1 RSSRGARSSLRG
13 RPDPRAG
20 LQGLPRGARRAD
32 RGRASRG
39 AGRGGGEH
47 EWQVEGASC
56 AERVR
61 VGPGPC
67 GRHPRP
73 DPGHRGERR
82 LRPGAR
88 CRAFA
93 PSRGSRQVARGSGGP
108 AVSEAPRGAP
118 AIVEKVRSETDG
130 EIFALRGIR
139 KRFGFR
145 EVLRGVDLTGLPGS
159 SSVIVGPNGAGKSTL
174 LRILA
179 GAMRPT
185 YGDGHVAGFDLKKSA
200 AKARARIGAVFH
212 QSFLRPELTLDENLR
227 FYGELYGRCDR
238 ERAAELIDVVG
249 LSRRRGDR
257 V

>member
-1 RSSRGARSSLRG
+1 M
-13 RPDPRAG
+13 
-20 LQGLPRGARRAD
+20 
-32 RGRASRG
+32 
-39 AGRGGGEH
+39 
-47 EWQVEGASC
+47 
-56 AERVR
+56 
-61 VGPGPC
+61 
-67 GRHPRP
+67 
-73 DPGHRGERR
+73 
-82 LRPGAR
+82 
-88 CRAFA
+88 
-93 PSRGSRQVARGSGGP
+93 
-108 AVSEAPRGAP
+108 
-118 AIVEKVRSETDG
+118 EKVPSETDG

-227 FYGELYGRCDR
+227 FYGELYGRFDR

-257 V
+257 VRTFSQGMTQRANIARSLLHDPDLWILDEPFNGLDPPGRKLLIGLLRSFVESGRAAVVVTHDLALGREVGSRRLLLEDGLLAPLDDGMEAAEP